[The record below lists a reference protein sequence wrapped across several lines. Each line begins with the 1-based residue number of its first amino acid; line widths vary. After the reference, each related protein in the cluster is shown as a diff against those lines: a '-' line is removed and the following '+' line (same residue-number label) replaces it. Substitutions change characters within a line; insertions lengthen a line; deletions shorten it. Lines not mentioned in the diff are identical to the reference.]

1 MKDFNWKFKRLKI
14 MEKYWH
20 ILYTKPSTEKKVSLA
35 LAKKK
40 IEYFLPLCYKQK
52 NLNFFNK
59 LLKEPLFSGY
69 VFVYVDSAKLTE
81 IQNAVN
87 ALSVLYW
94 KGRPAVISGEDVRNI
109 MEFVDQHNYI
119 EVLPIGVN
127 SELKS
132 NINKSPLI
140 VDQKPFSHFRNSL
153 NVILPSLGYIL
164 SANDV
169 TVVQRTT
176 IFRGERRERV
186 SH

>member
-1 MKDFNWKFKRLKI
+1 MILIGKFKRLKI

-20 ILYTKPSTEKKVSLA
+20 ILYTKPSTERKVASA

-40 IEYFLPLCYKQK
+40 IEYFVPLCYKQK
-52 NLNFFNK
+52 NLIFFNK

-87 ALSVLYW
+87 ALSILYW
-94 KGRPAVISGEDVRNI
+94 KGKPAIISGEDVRNI
-109 MEFVDQHNYI
+109 REFVDQHNYI

-127 SELKS
+127 SEVKS

-140 VDQKPFSHFRNSL
+140 VGQKPFSHFRNSL

-164 SANDV
+164 SANDIKVVRTV
-169 TVVQRTT
+169 TVLS
-176 IFRGERRERV
+176 GERRERV
-186 SH
+186 SQ